1 MGGGVFGRKRK
12 VVAHRLE
19 LSGEGTYE
27 IPLEDSEYGLVFESS
42 PTTGYL
48 YITKRDFSEIYDAL
62 HLYDRGDVDEI
73 RPSEEVFLVWSPDL
87 QKAGFFYRGRFQAG
101 VDFRKHEARC
111 RSGFPTLPNTPWL
124 RAGHDWNDEVVKGL
138 EP

>member
-1 MGGGVFGRKRK
+1 MLGRKPG

-27 IPLEDSEYGLVFESS
+27 IPLEGSEYGFVFENG
-42 PTTGYL
+42 PTAGYL
-48 YITKRDFSEIYDAL
+48 YITNRNFSEIHDAL
-62 HLYDRGDVDEI
+62 HLFDRGGADELRTDDEI
-73 RPSEEVFLVWSPDL
+73 YAIWSRDL
-87 QKAGFFYRGRFQAG
+87 QKAGLFYRGRFQAG
-101 VDFRKHEARC
+101 VDFGKHEARC

-124 RAGHDWNDEVVKGL
+124 RAGHAWDDQVVKGL